1 MKGASKKEAPN
12 EGSLKLPQGE
22 IHMSWMSLSQPLSL
36 LFSPLLILSLSIS
49 SYAGQQVRFQ
59 RGSVKPSE
67 FSTLSALPG
76 NQEWILLY
84 TRSPSLSEE
93 ASLRSDHLIIL
104 NYLPDDALV
113 VRGSYESVVQAKAN
127 NPNITSTMAYP
138 PSMKLAANLSAM
150 SIFSR
155 AEVELYLVKTFL
167 DSDRSQVSRLI
178 QKQNLGLVH
187 EEAGN
192 SLFVEIEQKDLLRVA
207 SLPGVEHIQEP
218 AKMQTMDMKFEPKD
232 EGSASEPLP
241 PGGSAS
247 EPLPAGGDYT
257 DITGME
263 SGTKIMNLDV
273 AWALGYEGQGQ
284 TAAMADTGLDSGNTA
299 TLHQDFTGAGVQ
311 GQIFGL
317 YSKSW
322 GDPMGHGTHVA
333 GSIVGRGNAS
343 PVLSGGVW
351 RALRGG
357 APSAGFVGQSMW
369 SPMLSN
375 LMVPSQLSA
384 LFAKAYEGGARVHSN
399 SWGAP
404 NNLGAYDN
412 YANQVDDYMFQ
423 NQEML
428 VIFAAGNSG
437 VDKDKDGRI
446 DPGSASSPGTAKN
459 ALTVGASEN
468 LVFVGGLQKTVS
480 EFRQAKDVWG
490 AEPIWSSKVSDNPMG
505 LAMFSSRG
513 PTNDHRIKPEV
524 VAPGTNILSV
534 RSQDPKGEPLW
545 GVYNKDYVWSGGTS
559 MATPL
564 VAGAATVARQIL
576 QQKYNIQ
583 NPSAA
588 LVKAALMNTAFDM
601 YPGQYGEVGA
611 SRGQEILQRRP
622 NSDEGYGRVD
632 MKEMTGRELK
642 VWDEKVGVLQ
652 GDTKSFGIEIF
663 QTQKVVINMVY
674 TDAPG
679 SVNAAQALVNDLDLS
694 LVQSDGKVLSEPKDR
709 VNNHEVIEM
718 TLNPGKYQIRVNGA
732 KIPLGRQGSQS
743 FAIVMSSY

>member
-1 MKGASKKEAPN
+1 M
-12 EGSLKLPQGE
+12 PQGE
-22 IHMSWMSLSQPLSL
+22 IHMSWMSGLFIVL
-36 LFSPLLILSLSIS
+36 LTLS
-49 SYAGQQVRFQ
+49 SYAGQMVRFQ
-59 RGSVKPSE
+59 RGVVNPSE
-67 FSTLSALPG
+67 FSTMVTQSG
-76 NQEWILLY
+76 VQEWILLY
-84 TRSPSLSEE
+84 TRTPSLREE
-93 ASLRSDHLIIL
+93 ASLASARLRIL

-113 VRGSYESVVQAKAN
+113 VRGNHESVIQAQRNDSNMSAVM
-127 NPNITSTMAYP
+127 PYP
-138 PSMKLAANLSAM
+138 PAMKLAANLPTM
-150 SIFSR
+150 SIFSQGQ
-155 AEVELYLVKTFL
+155 VKLYLVKTFL
-167 DSDRSQVSRLI
+167 ESDRGQVARLI
-178 QKQNLGLVH
+178 QNRKLGLVN
-187 EEAGN
+187 ESAGN
-192 SLFVEIEQKDLLRVA
+192 SLFVEIRQQDLLQVA
-207 SLPGVEHIQEP
+207 SLPGVEHVQEP
-218 AKMQTMDMKFEPKD
+218 TRMQTMEMKFESGD
-232 EGSASEPLP
+232 RVLDDGDNGTSNEPQP
-241 PGGSAS
+241 Q
-247 EPLPAGGDYT
+247 GGDYT
-257 DITGME
+257 DLSGLE
-263 SGTKIMNLDV
+263 SGTKIMNMDV
-273 AWALGYEGQGQ
+273 AWALGFEGQGQ
-284 TAAMADTGLDSGNTA
+284 TAAMADTGVDSGDVA
-299 TLHQDFTGAGVQ
+299 TLHQDFAGASVQ

-343 PVLSGGVW
+343 PVMAGSSW
-351 RALRGG
+351 RLQRGA
-357 APSAGFVGQSMW
+357 APAAQFVGQSMW

-384 LFAKAYEGGARVHSN
+384 LFAKAYQGGARVHSN

-412 YANQVDDYMFQ
+412 YANQVDTYTFE
-423 NQEML
+423 NQDML

-437 VDKDKDGRI
+437 VDKNKDGRI
-446 DPGSASSPGTAKN
+446 DSGSTSSPGTAKN

-468 LVFVGGLQKTVS
+468 LVSAGGLQKPIS

-513 PTNDHRIKPEV
+513 PTNDRRTKPEI
-524 VAPGTNILSV
+524 VAPGTNVLSI
-534 RSQDPKGEPLW
+534 RSQDPKAEALW
-545 GVYNKDYVWSGGTS
+545 GIYNKDYVWSGGTS

-564 VAGAATVARQIL
+564 VAGAAVVTRQIL

-588 LVKAALMNTAFDM
+588 VVKAALMNTAFDM

-632 MKEMTGRELK
+632 MKELSSRTLS
-642 VWDEKVGVLQ
+642 VWDEKIGVIQ
-652 GDTKSFGIEIF
+652 GETKSFNVEIL
-663 QTQKVVINMVY
+663 QVQKVVINMVY

-679 SVNAAQALVNDLDLS
+679 SVNAAVALVNDLDLS
-694 LVQSDGKVLSEPKDR
+694 LVQSDGTVVSEPKDH